1 MEKVRFFIESSDIQV
16 ILEGELMVKD
26 KSLKLRLGREMRESE
41 VELKDVDDLI
51 DKWYHTSM
59 HVITEKLIETKN
71 TSKSVV
77 WRGLR

>member
-51 DKWYHTSM
+51 DK
-59 HVITEKLIETKN
+59 
-71 TSKSVV
+71 
-77 WRGLR
+77 